1 MTKTLNELCVKGYL
15 LKDRVKNTIV
25 DSLKS
30 KEGDGFVDTAIKIL
44 ISVVIGAL
52 VLYSLYAL
60 FKDVVIP
67 KTSGKV
73 ESMFDYKG

>member
-1 MTKTLNELCVKGYL
+1 MTKTLNELCLKGYL

-44 ISVVIGAL
+44 ISVVIGAF

-67 KTSGKV
+67 KTSGRV